1 MFEFLEEY
9 LTLLKYEKNLS
20 ENTLVSYKIDISK
33 LLFFAEEKGITD
45 VANISASIISEYFAL
60 IRKNGAKNSTSSRN
74 LSSVKGF
81 FKFLESQSYIP
92 KNPTV
97 LFEGMRMERN
107 LPDILSFEEVELILS
122 QPNSEDKFES
132 RDKAILEIMYSSGLR
147 VSEVCSIKIGDI
159 FFSEEI
165 IRIMG
170 KGSKERI
177 VPIGSSALNWINNY
191 LKIGRPFL
199 EKSGRKNSLLFLSG
213 RGTKIS
219 RMAIWNIVKKYTLQA
234 KIEKEVHPHTFR
246 HSFAT
251 HLLERG
257 ADLRAVQEMLGHSDI
272 STTQIYTHIDQEFI
286 KQEYFS
292 YHPFEKSK

>member
-1 MFEFLEEY
+1 
-9 LTLLKYEKNLS
+9 
-20 ENTLVSYKIDISK
+20 
-33 LLFFAEEKGITD
+33 
-45 VANISASIISEYFAL
+45 
-60 IRKNGAKNSTSSRN
+60 
-74 LSSVKGF
+74 
-81 FKFLESQSYIP
+81 
-92 KNPTV
+92 
-97 LFEGMRMERN
+97 MERN

-191 LKIGRPFL
+191 LKNSRPFL
-199 EKSGRKNSLLFLSG
+199 EKSSQKNSVLFLSG

-219 RMAIWNIVKKYTLQA
+219 RMAVWNIVKKYTLQA